1 VYDLGQAFNVV
12 ALAITEG
19 EDKPLKYPV
28 MFRKADLVLLTKM
41 DLLPY
46 LDVKMAALEDA
57 LARVMPRPAV
67 FQVSARAGTGMDRWF
82 AWLEGQVA
90 AVGPPHPGQAAHR
103 HNPG

>member
-1 VYDLGQAFNVV
+1 
-12 ALAITEG
+12 
-19 EDKPLKYPV
+19 

-46 LDVKMAALEDA
+46 LDIQIAALEDA

-67 FQVSARAGTGMDRWF
+67 FQVSARSGAGMDRWF

-90 AVGPPHPGQAAHR
+90 AVGPPNPSHAAPPH
-103 HNPG
+103 HHA